1 MKFAAINPHKAHI
14 KHGIKTGIAA
24 VLAFI
29 VADLCSLKFGY
40 WAALSA
46 VIVMQINVADSI
58 KMCWYRFSGTAIG
71 AFIGVLCILIFPQT
85 PYMTMLALF
94 LSVGFCAYM
103 TKYNNRYKMAAITVT
118 IVTLASLGEPNR
130 IEFGLFRVLEIGI
143 GVASAFVTSISI
155 WPLRA
160 SETLKA
166 ELFNQFEECAA
177 NYETLM
183 EGFLDK
189 QSCLIPSA
197 LESFNSRLAKNR
209 EIYAKV
215 IRLERFIYVEDTQL
229 LGMKVE
235 ILEKCASHLRAMLH
249 ALSHVHGE
257 GYHIIMENELRQLAQ
272 ATSKA
277 MRAIGS
283 KKIPNEQSLH
293 DALVASQKRLE
304 DLRNEGATRRFYLQK
319 MIQFFAFYHS
329 AQFICE
335 DLLRYTRERK
345 KINAQKDKTNK
356 HQPD

>member
-1 MKFAAINPHKAHI
+1 MNFPSFTSHAPHI
-14 KHGIKTGIAA
+14 KHGFKTGIAA
-24 VLAFI
+24 VLAYI
-29 VADLCSLKFGY
+29 AADLCSLKFGY

-85 PYMTMLALF
+85 PHMTLLALF

-103 TKYNNRYKMAAITVT
+103 TRYNNRYKMAAITTT

-130 IEFGLFRVLEIGI
+130 VEFGLFRVLEIGI
-143 GVASAFVTSISI
+143 GVGSAFITSIAV
-155 WPLRA
+155 WPMRA
-160 SETLKA
+160 SEALKTD
-166 ELFNQFEECAA
+166 LFKQFEECAA

-183 EGFLDK
+183 DGFLDK

-197 LESFNSRLAKNR
+197 LEAFNSKLTKNR
-209 EIYAKV
+209 EVYTKV
-215 IRLERFIYVEDTQL
+215 LRLERIIYIEDTQL

-249 ALSHVHGE
+249 ALNHVHGE
-257 GYHIIMENELRQLAQ
+257 GYHIIMEKELRQLAKVTAQ
-272 ATSKA
+272 A
-277 MRAIGS
+277 MRDIGS
-283 KKIPNEQSLH
+283 KRIPDEKSLH
-293 DALVASQKRLE
+293 EALIASQTRLE
-304 DLRNEGATRRFYLQK
+304 TLRNEGATRRFYLQK
-319 MIQFFAFYHS
+319 MIQFFAFYHG

-345 KINAQKDKTNK
+345 RINCRLSQN
-356 HQPD
+356 Q

>member
-1 MKFAAINPHKAHI
+1 MKFTALSSHQAHI
-14 KHGIKTGIAA
+14 RHGLKTGVAA
-24 VLAFI
+24 VLAY
-29 VADLCSLKFGY
+29 VLADLCNLKFGY

-85 PYMTMLALF
+85 PHMTMLALF

-103 TKYNNRYKMAAITVT
+103 TRYNNRYKMAAITTT

-130 IEFGLFRVLEIGI
+130 VEFGLFRVVEIGI
-143 GVASAFVTSISI
+143 GVASAFVTSITI
-155 WPLRA
+155 WPMRA
-160 SETLKA
+160 SETLKK

-197 LESFNSRLAKNR
+197 LEAFNSRLAKNR
-209 EIYAKV
+209 ETYAKV
-215 IRLERFIYVEDTQL
+215 IRLERFIYIEDTQL

-257 GYHIIMENELRQLAQ
+257 GYHIIMEDELRQLAK
-272 ATSKA
+272 ATAQA
-277 MRAIGS
+277 MRDIGS
-283 KKIPNEQSLH
+283 KRIPDEKALH
-293 DALVASQKRLE
+293 EALVASQKRLE
-304 DLRNEGATRRFYLQK
+304 TLRNEGATRRFYLQK

-345 KINAQKDKTNK
+345 KINAKLVKN
-356 HQPD
+356 